1 MGQTALLNPSA
12 LMTAVAEHV
21 REHFFNMETAQAIY
35 VVAVTTL
42 AFVAVAVGVLDV
54 MELRLAV
61 TILHQEHVLLRLG
74 A

>member
-21 REHFFNMETAQAIY
+21 REHFFNLETAQAIY

-42 AFVAVAVGVLDV
+42 AFVAVAAVAVDV
-54 MELRLAV
+54 RLCIGIPLSNGDI
-61 TILHQEHVLLRLG
+61 TF
-74 A
+74 